1 MAGEEQTPAPARTRP
16 RCRTCGEPRKGH
28 PIRCPLLPKPAP
40 APAPL
45 NPPTPPRIVRVNHN
59 YAYVGTRIESGEGV
73 VYNANLL
80 QEAQTPTRQHQAQIT
95 EEEEEDNV
103 QLLDGPPYPSSSNDH
118 RLSEDHQENEREGSD
133 ESGEDERDNSQGYGD
148 KPGKLKFTVWRSQA
162 DADRDGII
170 GGRHVFRPAQKG
182 WDYAFECDGRKLK
195 KEKRGGMGFEWA
207 LLCIVGIGAMIF
219 VVWRRSIMQ
228 MEENDVGLAAKYN
241 LRTF

>member
-1 MAGEEQTPAPARTRP
+1 MAGEEQTSPPARTRP

-28 PIRCPLLPKPAP
+28 PIRCPLLPKRAP

-95 EEEEEDNV
+95 EEQEDV
-103 QLLDGPPYPSSSNDH
+103 QLLDGPQYPSSSNGR
-118 RLSEDHQENEREGSD
+118 RLSEDHQDNEREGSN

-162 DADRDGII
+162 DADRDGIV

-195 KEKRGGMGFEWA
+195 KKKMGGMGFEWA
-207 LLCIVGIGAMIF
+207 LPCIVGIGAVIF